1 MTKTNNDLLF
11 EKLGELMHW
20 QRRQMFGGVE
30 EAHRRHFGSMND
42 VEETHGRH
50 FGSMNGME
58 ETHGRHFGSMS
69 GGEEAQGEHFGA
81 MRRSE
86 GRAGFRRGQGGGR
99 PPLETMDR
107 GMNMHERHHGFGRE
121 GMADRR
127 PSMARERLL
136 RMIGEEE
143 GISQKQLAHLFGI
156 RPQSLS
162 ELLGKLEKDGYIAR
176 HQNENDKREILVY
189 LTDQGRIRS
198 EEVEKERSDRMEQM
212 FSALTEEEKETLITL
227 LNKLLP
233 ETDD

>member
-50 FGSMNGME
+50 FGP
-58 ETHGRHFGSMS
+58 MS

-81 MRRSE
+81 MRRPE

-107 GMNMHERHHGFGRE
+107 GMNMHERHHHGFGRE

-143 GISQKQLAHLFGI
+143 GISQKQLAHRFGI

-176 HQNENDKREILVY
+176 RQNENDKREILVY